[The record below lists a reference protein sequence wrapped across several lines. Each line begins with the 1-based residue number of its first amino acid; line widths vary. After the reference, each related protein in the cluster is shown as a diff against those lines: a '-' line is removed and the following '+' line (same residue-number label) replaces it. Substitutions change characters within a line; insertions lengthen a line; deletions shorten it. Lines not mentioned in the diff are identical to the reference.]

1 MVVPPSL
8 FVYFMF
14 ILRSPH
20 TYIHTY
26 IRTYIHTYAY
36 IRACKYIK
44 LPLSVKQVIYVTK
57 VHKLNTVMVYVTLSC
72 IPLSYCSAI
81 LWLSVVSHWL
91 ACRMPGGGSR
101 SNNTRGR
108 EQHFVVSML
117 CITDRVTSRLTC
129 FKRYLLETR
138 AAPTTVNSFPF
149 ILNCMKGVKNPRW
162 NSTQRLSQ
170 MKKRTCCGQPTIN
183 AICQV
188 LRASSSIPKSIC
200 HTLRIT
206 TCSVK

>member
-1 MVVPPSL
+1 MLFTIGIYMVVPPSL

-81 LWLSVVSHWL
+81 L
-91 ACRMPGGGSR
+91 
-101 SNNTRGR
+101 
-108 EQHFVVSML
+108 
-117 CITDRVTSRLTC
+117 
-129 FKRYLLETR
+129 
-138 AAPTTVNSFPF
+138 
-149 ILNCMKGVKNPRW
+149 
-162 NSTQRLSQ
+162 
-170 MKKRTCCGQPTIN
+170 
-183 AICQV
+183 
-188 LRASSSIPKSIC
+188 
-200 HTLRIT
+200 
-206 TCSVK
+206 